1 MGIRIHNLSTQ
12 LLIHDEVAKSIQY
25 VPKTGT
31 VVSAVSGNV
40 KITNAVTEYEYVN
53 ADPEAITL
61 PVENGLFDLVQIL
74 HGYIEDNPSVGFA
87 VPNMTTAERNA
98 LASPSAGMLIFNSTD
113 SVGQMFDGSIWN
125 DLF

>member
-1 MGIRIHNLSTQ
+1 VGIRIYNLSTQ

-25 VPKTGT
+25 IPKTGT

-40 KITNAVTEYEYVN
+40 KITNAGTDYVN

-61 PVENGLFDLVQIL
+61 PIENGLFDLVQIL

-87 VPNMTTAERNA
+87 VPNMTTTERNA

-113 SVGQMFDGSIWN
+113 SVGQMFDGTIWN
-125 DLF
+125 SLY

>member
-40 KITNAVTEYEYVN
+40 KITNAGTDYVN
-53 ADPEAITL
+53 SDPEAITL
-61 PVENGLFDLVQIL
+61 PTENGLFDLVQIL

-125 DLF
+125 NLF

>member
-12 LLIHDEVAKSIQY
+12 LLIHDEGLKSIQY
-25 VPKTGT
+25 IPKEGT

-40 KITNAVTEYEYVN
+40 KITNAGIDYVN

-61 PVENGLFDLVQIL
+61 PIENGLFDLVQIL

-87 VPNMTTAERNA
+87 VPHMTTIERNA
-98 LASPSAGMLIFNSTD
+98 LASPDQGTLIFNTTD

-125 DLF
+125 DIF